1 MRHLLF
7 TALLALAFIA
17 SDGLA
22 TPPPDDAAFES
33 CPLHALS
40 CRFDSEIRAHR
51 WTPTDLPD
59 PPAIDPLLSSTSN
72 PIPFSIIVRDFSPP
86 DPEKH
91 LPTTLNPDP
100 EPLLCRPERMA
111 CSDDAFSLYGGILRP
126 GPPSV
131 LPPFEWQLL
140 TDSRTPTRT
149 FHFQIAAPDGPDRFI
164 EIDFLM
170 GPFDPDDPPRLPPL
184 RHSAGYIGPV
194 HADMIVP
201 YLSDYS
207 PPVALVLDPAEP
219 RDVAALYSHG
229 NPVGLRVRLAL
240 TSATSI
246 FPRSATVAFAALPI
260 EPRTYENPFILCPPD
275 LPHAP
280 DMLPVPQHILDGDL
294 DDVPVFT
301 PCKYD
306 APVPPDDLFEHLGS
320 LPDSEWATSASQCH
334 ALNITFS
341 PLAAKSYDIFISSDI
356 ETLKPTRTFL
366 YVNPD
371 PELETASGG
380 PNRALAIL
388 HAIDALPAPPPAVIL
403 RFDAYLVNR
412 FGPLTDSV
420 RDYSTN
426 ALRHCDFPAT
436 WFPSDTCFGGPRPG
450 VSLSHAAAEFTAAL
464 SCLLHRRAI
473 PIVVSHPPHLAP
485 YLAYH
490 ADADI
495 DLDKLP

>member
-1 MRHLLF
+1 MKHLLS
-7 TALLALAFIA
+7 ADLLALALVGVA
-17 SDGLA
+17 CHA
-22 TPPPDDAAFES
+22 AAPPDDAALEF
-33 CPLHALS
+33 CPLRTLS
-40 CRFDSEIRAHR
+40 CRFDSEIRAHH
-51 WTPTDLPD
+51 WTPIELPT
-59 PPAIDPLLSSTSN
+59 PPVIAPLLSSTSN

-149 FHFQIAAPDGPDRFI
+149 FHFLIAAPDGPDRFI

-194 HADMIVP
+194 HADMVVP

-219 RDVAALYSHG
+219 RDVAALYSRG

-240 TSATSI
+240 TSATSK

-260 EPRTYENPFILCPPD
+260 EPRTHENPFILCPPN
-275 LPHAP
+275 PPPAP

-371 PELETASGG
+371 PELETSSGG

-403 RFDAYLVNR
+403 RFDAHLVYR
-412 FGPLTDSV
+412 YEPLTDSV

-436 WFPSDTCFGGPRPG
+436 WFPSDTCCGGPRPG
-450 VSLSHAAAEFTAAL
+450 VSLSHAAAKFTAAL
-464 SCLLHRRAI
+464 SCLLHRRGI
-473 PIVVSHPPHLAP
+473 PLVVSHPPYLAP